1 MRYILF
7 FSILLFSFNIN
18 AKPSPLVA
26 DLMKEPL
33 TLFDYGMIKLRKNVE
48 RIPEWRSDNPYNWAE
63 SYNDNLFM
71 LRINKL
77 NGEELDYEKIDE
89 KLKLPL
95 NELEILNELKLSQ
108 FKNVF
113 YDFET
118 NRINYNLLFE
128 VKNKTKNYNVETNT
142 CLYLRNIMAYV
153 FLNIKGNM
161 IYQEVYEANK
171 IDLIYRFKNYY
182 FAHEGYTLNK
192 FPEKLYEELVDM
204 IYVNVYIDTYD
215 SNTVLSDEERW
226 IYCEGPI
233 FSARPNIGKGGGE
246 VLPEFFP

>member
-1 MRYILF
+1 MRYILI
-7 FSILLFSFNIN
+7 FSILLFSLNIN

-48 RIPEWRSDNPYNWAE
+48 KIPEWRSDNPYNWAE

-153 FLNIKGNM
+153 YLNIKGNM
-161 IYQEVYEANK
+161 IYQEG
-171 IDLIYRFKNYY
+171 I
-182 FAHEGYTLNK
+182 
-192 FPEKLYEELVDM
+192 
-204 IYVNVYIDTYD
+204 
-215 SNTVLSDEERW
+215 
-226 IYCEGPI
+226 
-233 FSARPNIGKGGGE
+233 
-246 VLPEFFP
+246 